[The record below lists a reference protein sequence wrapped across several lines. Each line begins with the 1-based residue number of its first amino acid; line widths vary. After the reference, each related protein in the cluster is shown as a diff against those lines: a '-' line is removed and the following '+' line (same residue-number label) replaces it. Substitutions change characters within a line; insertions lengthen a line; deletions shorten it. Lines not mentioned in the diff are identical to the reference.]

1 MSSKTNLSQTEAI
14 EKFSNTLSKIPE
26 IQDEFGED
34 IDPWL
39 ESLNSFIILLM
50 TAERSKYIIIGT
62 PNHGFEIFP
71 ILNSLKYIFKDSDVG
86 EILKD
91 VVVFTE
97 DYNYSTTFKHFNMDH
112 LIYQANP
119 VLYYKMLSKDTGFRL
134 EITKTV
140 WPYIIFETVKKFHLD
155 DKIKIISVGHDH
167 LIEIREINGVI
178 EPLQTSFNN
187 PYVGEI
193 NVYENDNPSFF
204 KIENPIMSDEYTVI
218 DFIDKEEKYINY
230 DISYLNG
237 LNLFDDD
244 YIYSHGF
251 NPKDVEH
258 LDAKL
263 HISPEK
269 YVQYEEGEMEK
280 EDESEKK
287 VESKRM
293 GEGKRREVKLLK
305 PSHNKKKVKIPRHKT
320 KKVKIPRRKTK
331 KVKIP
336 RRKTKKVKIPTRKTK
351 KVKIPRRKTKK
362 VKTIKYNY
370 KF

>member
-39 ESLNSFIILLM
+39 ESLNSFITLLM

-71 ILNSLKYIFKDSDVG
+71 ILNSLKYIFKDSDIG

-91 VVVFTE
+91 IVIFTE

-167 LIEIREINGVI
+167 LIKIREINGVI
-178 EPLQTSFNN
+178 EPLQTAFNN

-204 KIENPIMSDEYTVI
+204 KIEYPIMSDEYTVI
-218 DFIDKEEKYINY
+218 DFIDKEEKHINY
-230 DISYLNG
+230 DVSYLNG
-237 LNLFDDD
+237 LNLFNDD

-251 NPKDVEH
+251 NPKDIEH

-269 YVQYEEGEMEK
+269 YVQYEEEEMEKEGEGEMEK
-280 EDESEKK
+280 EGEGEGEK
-287 VESKRM
+287 E
-293 GEGKRREVKLLK
+293 GEGEMENEGERRGGKRRKEVKLLK
-305 PSHNKKKVKIPRHKT
+305 PLYFKKKVKIST
-320 KKVKIPRRKTK
+320 RKTK
-331 KVKIP
+331 KIVNK
-336 RRKTKKVKIPTRKTK
+336 KKVKIPTRKIK
-351 KVKIPRRKTKK
+351 KIMNKKK
-362 VKTIKYNY
+362 VKTIK
-370 KF
+370 KLKQ